1 VAETVSARKEG
12 SKVATIVVGVDGS
25 ESARQAARFALEE
38 ARIRNAR
45 LRLVSVWHIPLAVY
59 ASPLA
64 PPALS
69 GLNQDLEALARDA
82 IEATVA
88 DLGSAKGVEIDR
100 VVRQGQPAAILVEE
114 AANADLLV
122 VGSRGLGGFRG
133 LLLGSVSQQ
142 CAEHASCPV
151 VILRAGKRTA
161 DDG

>member
-1 VAETVSARKEG
+1 MQNEG
-12 SKVATIVVGVDGS
+12 TKVATIVVGVDGS
-25 ESARQAARFALEE
+25 ESARHAARFGLEE
-38 ARIRNAR
+38 ARIHNAR

-64 PPALS
+64 PPPMPD
-69 GLNQDLEALARDA
+69 LNEDLEALARDA

-88 DLGSAKGVEIDR
+88 ELGSVEGVEIDR

-151 VILRAGKRTA
+151 VILRGEKHTA
-161 DDG
+161 DDR